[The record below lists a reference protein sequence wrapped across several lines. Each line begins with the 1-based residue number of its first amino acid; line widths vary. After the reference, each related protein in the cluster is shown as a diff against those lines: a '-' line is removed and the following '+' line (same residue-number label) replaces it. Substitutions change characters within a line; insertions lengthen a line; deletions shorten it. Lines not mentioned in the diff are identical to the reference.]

1 TRFDDF
7 PAGHSRIGLRKPLAK
22 RS

>member
-1 TRFDDF
+1 FDDF
-7 PAGHSRIGLRKPLAK
+7 PAGHSRIGLRKSLAK